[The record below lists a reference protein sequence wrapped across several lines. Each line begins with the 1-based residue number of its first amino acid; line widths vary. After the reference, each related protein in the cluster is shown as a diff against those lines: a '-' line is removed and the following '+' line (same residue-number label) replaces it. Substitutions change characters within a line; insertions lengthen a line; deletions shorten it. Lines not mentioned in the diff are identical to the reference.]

1 MNYETRICCFID
13 ILGFRQHIEQT
24 IDQEGNDN
32 VEKINKIKYI
42 LDLSKKMTDDSGF
55 SKSKIVTYF
64 SDSIVISYD
73 YSEPSQL
80 FHTLIDLLYVSFEL
94 ANQGYLARGG
104 VTIGKLIHTEEFI
117 FGPAM
122 VKAYDLE
129 SKKANYPRILVEKEV
144 VENGIKYKVDN
155 HSANDELQYI
165 LDIITEDSDGN
176 FYIDYISKC
185 SSEFNDPEYDLYTYL
200 EQLKKF
206 FIDFENMDSKVQE
219 KLLWLKEK
227 INNEIN
233 QIHKN
238 IENDDFEGEI
248 RDYYRTLKLL

>member
-1 MNYETRICCFID
+1 MNYDKRICCFID
-13 ILGFRQHIEQT
+13 ILGFRNHIEKT
-24 IDQEGNDN
+24 INKEGNDII
-32 VEKINKIKYI
+32 EKIEKIKYI
-42 LDLSKKMTDDSGF
+42 LDLSKKITDDSGF

-80 FHTLIDLLYVSFEL
+80 YHTLIDLLYVSFEM
-94 ANQGYLARGG
+94 ANQGFLARGG
-104 VTIGKLIHTEEFI
+104 VTIGKLIHNENLI

-129 SKKANYPRILVEKEV
+129 SKKAIYPRIIVEKDV

-155 HSANDELQYI
+155 HSSIDELEYI
-165 LDIITEDSDGN
+165 LDILTEDTDGN

-185 SSEFNDPEYDLYTYL
+185 SSEFNDPEYDLYIYL

-206 FIDFENMDSKVQE
+206 FIDFDKMDSKVQN

-227 INNEIN
+227 INNEIK
-233 QIHKN
+233 QIHEN
-238 IENDDFEGEI
+238 IKDGKFEGEL
-248 RDYYRTLKLL
+248 RDYYSTLKLL